1 MVISEV
7 YSNLTTNTRSPQSNR
22 REQKRMGPLRSDK
35 RPWGIWEEYLNERN
49 YRVKRLMIDPG
60 KRLSLQKHP
69 PRSEFW
75 VVVQGEGIV
84 ILNEEQRNVSIGDT
98 VFIRREAVHRLQNK
112 GSAPLIVI
120 ETQFGVCLEE
130 DVVRLADDW
139 GRT

>member
-1 MVISEV
+1 
-7 YSNLTTNTRSPQSNR
+7 
-22 REQKRMGPLRSDK
+22 MGPLRSET

-49 YRVKRLMIDPG
+49 YRVKRLIVDPG
-60 KRLSLQKHP
+60 KRLSLQKHKR
-69 PRSEFW
+69 RSECW
-75 VVVQGEGIV
+75 AVVQGQGV
-84 ILNEEQRNVSIGDT
+84 VMLNKEQRNVSRGDT
-98 VFIRREAVHRLQNK
+98 VFIPIEAVHRLQNK

>member
-1 MVISEV
+1 
-7 YSNLTTNTRSPQSNR
+7 
-22 REQKRMGPLRSDK
+22 MGPLRSDT

-60 KRLSLQKHP
+60 KRLSLQKHKQ
-69 PRSEFW
+69 RSECW
-75 VVVQGEGIV
+75 VVVQGKGIV
-84 ILNEEQRNVSIGDT
+84 MLNEEQRNVSIGDT
-98 VFIRREAVHRLQNK
+98 VFIPREAVHRLQNK
-112 GSAPLIVI
+112 GSALLIVI